1 MCFTSSLKIKGL
13 ITSPI
18 LQGCGVE
25 LIHVEWLGIH
35 ATLKSF
41 KINLTIVVT
50 TIIILLAVLEKVCQQ
65 NSLAF
70 LFVVY
75 SLHPT

>member
-1 MCFTSSLKIKGL
+1 M
-13 ITSPI
+13 
-18 LQGCGVE
+18 E
-25 LIHVEWLGIH
+25 LIQVECLGIH

-41 KINLTIVVT
+41 KINLIIVVT
-50 TIIILLAVLEKVCQQ
+50 TIIISLAVLEKVCQQ
-65 NSLAF
+65 YSLAF